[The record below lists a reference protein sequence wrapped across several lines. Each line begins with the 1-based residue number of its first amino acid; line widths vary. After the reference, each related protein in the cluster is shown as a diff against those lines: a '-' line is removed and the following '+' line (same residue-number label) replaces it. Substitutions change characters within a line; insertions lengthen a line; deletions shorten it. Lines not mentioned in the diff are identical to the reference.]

1 VRRLENDVP
10 QIVADGQFAAPGSG
24 PKICLSNGHAIKH
37 ALVTAF
43 VIAGTFAATAIKAEL
58 TATATQSCE
67 RLTSLRLPNTTIPL
81 AQAVAP
87 GAVGVHESSG
97 MRPAERIKPVESSSG
112 VPQSGGMAGSKP
124 SPDSAVE
131 GGRG

>member
-24 PKICLSNGHAIKH
+24 PKICLSNGHSMKH

-67 RLTSLRLPNTTIPL
+67 RLTWGRLTKRTIKHVK
-81 AQAVAP
+81 AAKR
-87 GAVGVHESSG
+87 GAT
-97 MRPAERIKPVESSSG
+97 A
-112 VPQSGGMAGSKP
+112 
-124 SPDSAVE
+124 
-131 GGRG
+131 